1 MPGGPFARSSA
12 ARRRTA
18 VTGLAVAFVT
28 LTCGGLLGA
37 AALAPA
43 PAVVLPLII
52 VACLALPMLAVVEF
66 VTSVSGWREQP
77 DDRALEELRR
87 DLSRLPETE
96 HPLDG

>member
-1 MPGGPFARSSA
+1 MPEGPFARSSA
-12 ARRRTA
+12 TRRRTV

-28 LTCGGLLGA
+28 LACGGLLGA

-52 VACLALPMLAVVEF
+52 VACLACPMLAVAEF
-66 VTSVSGWREQP
+66 VTSVSGWREPP